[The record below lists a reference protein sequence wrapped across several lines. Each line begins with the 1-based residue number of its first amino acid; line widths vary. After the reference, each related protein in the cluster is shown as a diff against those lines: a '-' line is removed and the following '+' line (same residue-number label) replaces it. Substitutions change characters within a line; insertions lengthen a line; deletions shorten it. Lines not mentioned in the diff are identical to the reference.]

1 MRVCDWQAQSLLS
14 DSFYLNLLLDI
25 DTVPVLG
32 SVVSSF
38 HRSRGH
44 PGTECIKTAA
54 LLLAVLDCQPRL
66 LNVTSRAPAIALSSA
81 EVQIV

>member
-1 MRVCDWQAQSLLS
+1 MRVCDWQARSLLS
-14 DSFYLNLLLDI
+14 DSFNLNLLLDI
-25 DTVPVLG
+25 DVVPVLV

-38 HRSRGH
+38 HRSHGH
-44 PGTECIKTAA
+44 SETECIKTAA

-66 LNVTSRAPAIALSSA
+66 LNVTWRVPAIALSSA